1 MPRYISG
8 CCTKRRGK
16 PLVGDP
22 YDLAD
27 WPRNQVKIAMLIA
40 INARTETAAIRA
52 TARHVFGSVYMTAK
66 AKRLLQAVKAKH
78 SDIAHAFGS
87 DAGARLMRKDS
98 DIAEQIMIDMIQ
110 QGVVPLSIHDSYIVP
125 ADHAGRLQEA
135 MDREIRRNDSDFE
148 TSYLYERWLGRMGP
162 SGRWTGTGSWW
173 WRCRIR

>member
-1 MPRYISG
+1 
-8 CCTKRRGK
+8 
-16 PLVGDP
+16 
-22 YDLAD
+22 
-27 WPRNQVKIAMLIA
+27 
-40 INARTETAAIRA
+40 
-52 TARHVFGSVYMTAK
+52 
-66 AKRLLQAVKAKH
+66 
-78 SDIAHAFGS
+78 
-87 DAGARLMRKDS
+87 MRKDS

-148 TSYLYERWLGRMGP
+148 TSYLYEIPEETLKMLPQYGEVVGPDEP